1 MPVSILI
8 AIFLAFELEEIR
20 GISTSFGF
28 GEAGRIGLAAASI
41 AAVAAV
47 SFAVGRF
54 VAWRVDRGGYGSER
68 LRRAY
73 AIAGRVVAILVL
85 LSYASILYVANWRSI
100 VEIDFGL
107 RGAFFLDEFL
117 ILLPY
122 LIAQFS
128 AWWGLYAA
136 ERSLRLASTRISDR
150 GGLFVYLSLKAR
162 QSLALALPIVLIFL
176 LGEDLGDRFAP
187 NLDRSPWL
195 QLGLIGLIG
204 STVLI
209 TAPAFVR
216 LSLPAS
222 PLPDGPLRRRL
233 ETLMRRC
240 GFRCSNILIWR
251 TGHSLVNAGVTGI
264 WSRYRYVL
272 LTDALV
278 DRLDEHQVEAV
289 FGHEIGH
296 IARRH
301 FFLFG
306 FFFIGSGAI
315 ISLAALGA
323 HALLA
328 TVPGGRLAS
337 AFNGFSAGFNGV
349 DAIETGLV
357 IVAAIVYLI
366 VGFGH
371 VSRRF
376 EREADV
382 YGCRAV
388 SCGSD
393 ECPPHVDVNAGSGS
407 IGVAE
412 RICPVGLR
420 TFATALAEVAEL
432 NGIDRDARS
441 WRHGGIGK
449 RIAFLESLEN
459 RPQVQDR
466 YARGSRRFRVVF
478 ATALVAAVTAA
489 VATGALAK
497 ALTF

>member
-8 AIFLAFELEEIR
+8 AIFLAFGLEEIL
-20 GISTSFGF
+20 GIGTSLGF
-28 GEAGRIGLAAASI
+28 GEAGRIGVAASSI
-41 AAVAAV
+41 AAVAGV

-54 VAWRVDRGGYGSER
+54 VAWRVDRGDYGSER

-73 AIAGRVVAILVL
+73 AIAGRLVAVLVL
-85 LSYASILYVANWRSI
+85 LSYASILYVANWRAI

-107 RGAFFLDEFL
+107 RGAFFVDEFL

-136 ERSLRLASTRISDR
+136 ERALRLASTRMSDR
-150 GGLFVYLSLKAR
+150 GGVWVYLSLKAR
-162 QSLALALPIVLIFL
+162 QSLALALPIILIFL

-187 NLDRSPWL
+187 KLDRSPWI
-195 QLGLIGLIG
+195 QLALIGLIG
-204 STVLI
+204 ATVLV

-216 LSLPAS
+216 LSWPTS

-240 GFRCSNILIWR
+240 GFRCSNILIWK

-264 WSRYRYVL
+264 SSRFRYVL

-278 DRLDEHQVEAV
+278 DRLDEHQIEAV

-301 FFLFG
+301 FLFFG
-306 FFFIGSGAI
+306 LFFIGSGAV
-315 ISLAALGA
+315 ISLVALGA
-323 HALLA
+323 HEFIAWTPSGGLA
-328 TVPGGRLAS
+328 VVFDR
-337 AFNGFSAGFNGV
+337 V

-357 IVAAIVYLI
+357 IIAAFVYFV

-393 ECPPHVDVNAGSGS
+393 DCPPHVDVNAGSGM

-412 RICPVGLR
+412 RICPVGVR
-420 TFATALAEVAEL
+420 TFASALAEVAEL
-432 NGIDRDARS
+432 NGIDRGARS

-459 RPQVQDR
+459 RPDDQTR
-466 YARGSRRFRVVF
+466 FARGSRRFRGLFAMSLVV
-478 ATALVAAVTAA
+478 AVAAAI
-489 VATGALAK
+489 ATGALSK
-497 ALTF
+497 ALSF